1 MSAIGSEVPQS
12 HFFDLVKQEPIVI
25 VLLLKPSV
33 IKAEC
38 LNP

>member
-1 MSAIGSEVPQS
+1 MRTIGSEGPQS
-12 HFFDLVKQEPIVI
+12 HFFDLVKKEPIII

-38 LNP
+38 LNL